1 MKKRILS
8 ATIIVALIAVALTS
22 RMLTPY
28 VFDAIMIIC
37 GIVGTIE
44 VVRAYAKRKMYVN
57 ENLACTYILVLYLG
71 LIIAIYNK
79 ATILQLLLYFV
90 CIIAIYFV
98 LTFIFSILFKDVTRE
113 EMLKAGY
120 TKSIFKYSITKALR
134 SIYILIYPTM
144 LFMLII
150 VLNHLN
156 DFYVATLTDKSTL
169 LSISAFVDFLVIAV
183 FVCATFTDTFAM
195 LIGSKLQGKKLCP
208 NISPNKTVSGAVG
221 GFLMG
226 LIGVL
231 GLYMLYSLNTDF
243 ITILNTLEITWV
255 PIILFAVFG
264 PIIAQLGD
272 IVASVIKRKNYIKD
286 FSNLIPGHGGVM
298 DRVDGLIFVGLC
310 AFITGMII
318 IL

>member
-1 MKKRILS
+1 M
-8 ATIIVALIAVALTS
+8 
-22 RMLTPY
+22 
-28 VFDAIMIIC
+28 
-37 GIVGTIE
+37 
-44 VVRAYAKRKMYVN
+44 
-57 ENLACTYILVLYLG
+57 
-71 LIIAIYNK
+71 
-79 ATILQLLLYFV
+79 
-90 CIIAIYFV
+90 
-98 LTFIFSILFKDVTRE
+98 
-113 EMLKAGY
+113 
-120 TKSIFKYSITKALR
+120 
-134 SIYILIYPTM
+134 
-144 LFMLII
+144 
-150 VLNHLN
+150 
-156 DFYVATLTDKSTL
+156 
-169 LSISAFVDFLVIAV
+169 DFLVIAV